1 MTTLQQSEREWI
13 TSIRGKHIQKVV
25 ARAEDQRNLYE
36 IVGFGFE
43 NYPEPQFYFLRL
55 NGVDVFEK
63 NGKLFTSYWDDEVI
77 YSIHSTT
84 IQNELFASIKE
95 ESNQW

>member
-13 TSIRGKHIQKVV
+13 RSIRGKHIQKVV
-25 ARAEDQRNLYE
+25 AVAEDQLNLYE
-36 IVGFGFE
+36 VVGFGFE

-63 NGKLFTSYWDDEVI
+63 SGKLLTSYWDDELIYTI
-77 YSIHSTT
+77 YSIT

>member
-13 TSIRGKHIQKVV
+13 RSIRGKHIQKVV
-25 ARAEDQRNLYE
+25 ARAEDDKNVYE

-43 NYPEPQFYFLRL
+43 NYPEPQFYFMRL
-55 NGVDVFEK
+55 NGVDVFDK
-63 NGKLFTSYWDDEVI
+63 SDKLFTSYWDDEVI
-77 YSIHSTT
+77 YSIHDIA
-84 IQNELFASIKE
+84 IQNELLASIKE

>member
-13 TSIRGKHIQKVV
+13 RSIRGKHIQKVV
-25 ARAEDQRNLYE
+25 AVAEDQLNLYE
-36 IVGFGFE
+36 VVGFGFE

-55 NGVDVFEK
+55 NGVDVLEK
-63 NGKLFTSYWDDEVI
+63 SGKLLTSYWDDELI
-77 YSIHSTT
+77 YTIHSTT